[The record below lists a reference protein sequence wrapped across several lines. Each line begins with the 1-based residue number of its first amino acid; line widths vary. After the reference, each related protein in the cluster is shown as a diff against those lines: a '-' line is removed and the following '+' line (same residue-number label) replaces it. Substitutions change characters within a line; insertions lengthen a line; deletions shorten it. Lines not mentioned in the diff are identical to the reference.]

1 MKVQYSFMNIKC
13 DLCHTWNYN
22 DTIESGTKAIRKGN
36 TTKMKKLTTGV
47 LIAMM
52 SMAITSCGTTTGNR
66 NAEVQTTQ
74 EVTAAPTIEPTEEPK
89 VLIELK
95 KKAEVTSDVNMKV
108 NSVSKK
114 KKITSDIWYYK
125 PQKENHIFAIV
136 NVTLKNTTDES
147 TAFSL
152 EYFQLIGPN
161 DEEYIPT
168 LIDNDNMIII
178 NHFMDANY
186 KETGCLV
193 FEVPKD
199 TKVKNCKLRYNSSGI
214 PSNTYFKLK

>member
-1 MKVQYSFMNIKC
+1 MNIKC

-22 DTIESGTKAIRKGN
+22 DTIKNGIKAIRKGN

-66 NAEVQTTQ
+66 NAEIQTTQ

-89 VLIELK
+89 VLIDLK

-114 KKITSDIWYYK
+114 AKITSGMLYYK
-125 PQKENHIFAIV
+125 PKKEGNTFAII
-136 NVTLKNTTDES
+136 NVTLKNTKDDS
-147 TAFSL
+147 TSFSL
-152 EYFQLIGPN
+152 GYFQLIGP
-161 DEEYIPT
+161 DGEEYIPT
-168 LIDNDNMIII
+168 LITSSKTDDYDLISI
-178 NHFMDANY
+178 NHFMEANY
-186 KETGCLV
+186 KKTGCLF

-199 TKVKNCKLRYNSSGI
+199 IKVKNCELRYNGDGI